1 MARTTIVTQSNC
13 KFEQAENIINNI
25 LSKNG
30 FKQTTINSGE
40 NVWKKGTGFLT
51 AMQFIKIDFSSNEF
65 TISAWVQAGLGSVGG
80 NEMDL
85 TGVVAAI
92 PKKQLLSEEELGL
105 LKLELIT
112 DMIRYENKKGEK

>member
-85 TGVVAAI
+85 TGGCCHSQKTIIKCYRANQKSI
-92 PKKQLLSEEELGL
+92 
-105 LKLELIT
+105 LKIFKHKNIG
-112 DMIRYENKKGEK
+112 MSH

>member
-1 MARTTIVTQSNC
+1 MARTTIVTQSNY

-92 PKKQLLSEEELGL
+92 PKKQLLNVIEQI
-105 LKLELIT
+105 K
-112 DMIRYENKKGEK
+112 RAF

>member
-30 FKQTTINSGE
+30 FKKTTINSGK

-51 AMQFIKIDFSSNEF
+51 AMQFIKIDFSLPPTLPNPACTHADIVNSF
-65 TISAWVQAGLGSVGG
+65 
-80 NEMDL
+80 D
-85 TGVVAAI
+85 
-92 PKKQLLSEEELGL
+92 
-105 LKLELIT
+105 
-112 DMIRYENKKGEK
+112 EKSIFMNCIAVRKPD

>member
-40 NVWKKGTGFLT
+40 NVWKRNRL
-51 AMQFIKIDFSSNEF
+51 SYSY
-65 TISAWVQAGLGSVGG
+65 
-80 NEMDL
+80 
-85 TGVVAAI
+85 AI
-92 PKKQLLSEEELGL
+92 HK
-105 LKLELIT
+105 
-112 DMIRYENKKGEK
+112 N

>member
-1 MARTTIVTQSNC
+1 MARTTIVTQFNC

-30 FKQTTINSGE
+30 FKQTTITVSYTHLRATINSGE

-92 PKKQLLSEEELGL
+92 PKKQLLNVIEQ
-105 LKLELIT
+105 I
-112 DMIRYENKKGEK
+112 KKAF

>member
-1 MARTTIVTQSNC
+1 MARTTIVTQFNC

-80 NEMDL
+80 NEMYL
-85 TGVVAAI
+85 TGVVASI
-92 PKKQLLSEEELGL
+92 PKKKLLNVIE
-105 LKLELIT
+105 KI
-112 DMIRYENKKGEK
+112 KKAF

>member
-65 TISAWVQAGLGSVGG
+65 TISAWVQAGLGS

-92 PKKQLLSEEELGL
+92 PKKQLLNVIEQI
-105 LKLELIT
+105 K
-112 DMIRYENKKGEK
+112 RAF

>member
-40 NVWKKGTGFLT
+40 NVWKRNWLSYSY
-51 AMQFIKIDFSSNEF
+51 AIHKIDFSSNEF

-92 PKKQLLSEEELGL
+92 PKNN
-105 LKLELIT
+105 
-112 DMIRYENKKGEK
+112 Y

>member
-1 MARTTIVTQSNC
+1 MGPVVVLVAWNECSITFNNCFLGMA
-13 KFEQAENIINNI
+13 A
-25 LSKNG
+25 
-30 FKQTTINSGE
+30 TTINSGE

-65 TISAWVQAGLGSVGG
+65 TISALVQAGLGSVGG

-92 PKKQLLSEEELGL
+92 PKKLLLNVIEQI
-105 LKLELIT
+105 K
-112 DMIRYENKKGEK
+112 RAF

>member
-92 PKKQLLSEEELGL
+92 PKKQSFN
-105 LKLELIT
+105 KLIPYFILIVT
-112 DMIRYENKKGEK
+112 YTILIKLVHYL

>member
-92 PKKQLLSEEELGL
+92 PKKCYRANQKSI
-105 LKLELIT
+105 LKIFKHKNIG
-112 DMIRYENKKGEK
+112 MSH